1 MSSNCSGIT
10 CRLEVITPLAKK
22 INCLDVKQ
30 IAEIC
35 ITEIPPLIRARL
47 VSLYILDE
55 TSDILHLEKNN
66 HPFLINNIVSL
77 NQNPPSEVQLAG
89 LVARLEDERSRATT
103 LIGRHRD
110 LQERARK
117 ALEQLGEAQRITALN
132 EGRESLRD
140 FVTRTEA
147 TLDTEAVERL
157 ELEARA
163 QAATLDVLETL
174 DRGLPPPT
182 ARPATDEGNVR
193 ERAERLLRD
202 GPYDRILQDG

>member
-1 MSSNCSGIT
+1 MGFLSWLRRVIADFSDARSDD
-10 CRLEVITPLAKK
+10 LERAAEEAQRELQASKAVAALA
-22 INCLDVKQ
+22 VAQ
-30 IAEIC
+30 AQRSE
-35 ITEIPPLIRARL
+35 
-47 VSLYILDE
+47 
-55 TSDILHLEKNN
+55 LE
-66 HPFLINNIVSL
+66 LREAL

-103 LIGRHRD
+103 LISRHRD

-174 DRGLPPPT
+174 DHGLPPPT